1 MRIVVVDYGMGNLR
15 SVANAFEAVG
25 QPVEIVARPEQLS
38 GAAGIVLPGVGA
50 FGDAMRNLH
59 ERGYVQALEEHV
71 RRREVPFLGL
81 CLGMQ
86 LVATESVEHGAH
98 RGLGWVPGRV
108 VRIEPN
114 GRPIRVP
121 HIGWNDVRFAEGT
134 RLFADLGESQAFYF
148 VHSYVLAPDSP
159 DIVSG
164 VCEYVAPFA
173 ASIETGNI
181 FGTQFHPEKSQH
193 AGLAALRNF
202 VDICSS
208 TA

>member
-25 QPVEIVARPEQLS
+25 HPVETVARPEQLD
-38 GAAGIVLPGVGA
+38 GADGIVLPGVGA

-59 ERGYVQALEEHV
+59 ERGFVPALEEHV

-86 LVATESVEHGAH
+86 LVATDSVEHGAH
-98 RGLGWVPGRV
+98 RGLGWIPGRV

-114 GRPIRVP
+114 GRPLRVP
-121 HIGWNDVRFAEGT
+121 HIGWNDVRFTDGT
-134 RLFADLGESQAFYF
+134 RLFAELGESQAFYF
-148 VHSYVLAPDSP
+148 VHSYVLEPESQDV
-159 DIVSG
+159 VSG
-164 VCEYVAPFA
+164 VCEYGEPFA
-173 ASIETGNI
+173 ASIETGNL
-181 FGTQFHPEKSQH
+181 FGTQFHPEKSQR

-202 VDICSS
+202 VEICSS

>member
-1 MRIVVVDYGMGNLR
+1 MRIAVVDYGMGNLR
-15 SVANAFEAVG
+15 SVSNAFEAAG
-25 QPVEIVARPEQLS
+25 QPVEIITRPEQLN
-38 GAAGIVLPGVGA
+38 GVAGIVLPGVGA

-59 ERGYVQALEEHV
+59 ERGLVQVLDENV
-71 RRREVPFLGL
+71 RTRNVPFLGL

-121 HIGWNDVRFAEGT
+121 HIGWNDVHFAPRA
-134 RLFADLGESQAFYF
+134 RLFAELGESQAFYF
-148 VHSYVLAPDSP
+148 VHSYVLEPDSQ
-159 DIVSG
+159 DVVSG
-164 VCEYVAPFA
+164 VCDYVGPFA
-173 ASIETGNI
+173 ASIETSNI

-202 VDICSS
+202 VKICSS

>member
-1 MRIVVVDYGMGNLR
+1 MRIAVVDYGMGNLR
-15 SVANAFEAVG
+15 SVANAFEAAG
-25 QPVEIVARPEQLS
+25 QPVEIVARPEGLG

-59 ERGYVQALEEHV
+59 DRGFVQVLDEHV
-71 RRREVPFLGL
+71 RSRKIPFLGL

-98 RGLGWVPGRV
+98 RGLGWVSGHV

-134 RLFADLGESQAFYF
+134 RLFAGLGESQAFYF
-148 VHSYVLAPDSP
+148 VHSYVLEPDSKEV
-159 DIVSG
+159 VSG
-164 VCEYVAPFA
+164 VCEYIGPFA
-173 ASIETGNI
+173 ASIEAGNI
-181 FGTQFHPEKSQH
+181 FGTQFHPEKSQR

-202 VDICSS
+202 VAICSS